1 MRQSLGTHVAQP
13 PLMNQEPNGW
23 RRLTP
28 AAIAALPEAAAV
40 FEVANLVRTVKY
52 IGSAGGNLR
61 TRLSAFQTQ
70 AKLRPSPGGYFFR
83 YETAARE
90 DDLLAR
96 RLSAYRTAHRGLLP
110 VANTGTTAPLRV
122 ASRRAA

>member
-1 MRQSLGTHVAQP
+1 MLLKPRP
-13 PLMNQEPNGW
+13 MNQEPSRW

-28 AAIAALPEAAAV
+28 ATIAALPEAAAI

-61 TRLSAFQTQ
+61 ARLSAFHTQ

-83 YETAARE
+83 YEPATRE
-90 DDLLAR
+90 DDVLGR
-96 RLSAYRTAHRGLLP
+96 RLAGYRTAHRGLLP
-110 VANTGTTAPLRV
+110 VANAGTTHPLRV
-122 ASRRAA
+122 APRRAA